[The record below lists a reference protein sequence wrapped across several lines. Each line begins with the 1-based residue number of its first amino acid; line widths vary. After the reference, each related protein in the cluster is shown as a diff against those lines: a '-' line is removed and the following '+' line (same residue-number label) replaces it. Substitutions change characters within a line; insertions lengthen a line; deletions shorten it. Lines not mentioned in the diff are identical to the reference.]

1 MTLQNRTITPVMIS
15 PEIDNLLPI
24 DDDFEEESITC
35 TYCTASNIN
44 NSTEELIME
53 QRNIRIAQETCR
65 QRRMCT
71 YFLLTI
77 YLIIAI
83 LYFQRRHQK
92 ET

>member
-1 MTLQNRTITPVMIS
+1 MTLQNRTITSVMIS

-35 TYCTASNIN
+35 TCTASNIN

-53 QRNIRIAQETCR
+53 QRIRIAQETCR

-71 YFLLTI
+71 YFLLTT

-83 LYFQRRHQK
+83 LYFRRRHQK

>member
-24 DDDFEEESITC
+24 CDDFEEESTTC
-35 TYCTASNIN
+35 TCTASNIN

-53 QRNIRIAQETCR
+53 ERIRIAQETCR
-65 QRRMCT
+65 QRRTCT
-71 YFLLTI
+71 YFILTI
-77 YLIIAI
+77 YLIVAI
-83 LYFQRRHQK
+83 LYFRRRHQK

>member
-35 TYCTASNIN
+35 TCTASNIN

-53 QRNIRIAQETCR
+53 QRIRIAQETCR

-71 YFLLTI
+71 YFMLTI

-83 LYFQRRHQK
+83 LYFRRRHQK

>member
-35 TYCTASNIN
+35 TCTASNIN

-53 QRNIRIAQETCR
+53 QRIRIAQETCR

-83 LYFQRRHQK
+83 LYFRRRHQK

>member
-1 MTLQNRTITPVMIS
+1 MIP

-35 TYCTASNIN
+35 TCTASNIN
-44 NSTEELIME
+44 NSMEELIME
-53 QRNIRIAQETCR
+53 ERIRVAQEACR

-71 YFLLTI
+71 YFVLTI

-83 LYFQRRHQK
+83 LYFRRRHQK

>member
-1 MTLQNRTITPVMIS
+1 MPLQNRTITPVMIS

-35 TYCTASNIN
+35 TCTASNIN

-53 QRNIRIAQETCR
+53 QRIRIAQETCR

-71 YFLLTI
+71 YFLLTT

>member
-1 MTLQNRTITPVMIS
+1 MTLQNRTITSVMIS

-35 TYCTASNIN
+35 TCTASNIN

-53 QRNIRIAQETCR
+53 QRIRIAQETCR

-83 LYFQRRHQK
+83 LYFRRRHQK

>member
-35 TYCTASNIN
+35 TCTASNIN

-53 QRNIRIAQETCR
+53 QRIRIAQETCR

-71 YFLLTI
+71 YFMLTI